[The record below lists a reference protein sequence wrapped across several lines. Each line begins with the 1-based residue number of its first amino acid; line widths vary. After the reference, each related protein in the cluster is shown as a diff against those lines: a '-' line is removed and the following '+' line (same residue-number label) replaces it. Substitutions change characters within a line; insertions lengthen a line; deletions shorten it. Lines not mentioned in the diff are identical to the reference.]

1 MTIGKETWITRE
13 SARESRI
20 RVQKVGVVVA
30 LLVFAV
36 SLALPAMEY
45 IPSGSAEVARVPGF
59 TCAAISK
66 PHYASNVLFFLA
78 PLFCWMARQC
88 RRAVGPMFLTLLAVA
103 SLVFVSITP
112 KFPGVAKTAFGA
124 SEVTFLHGFYV
135 WVVAHAIMTVALAVP
150 VWGGKVQIEDL
161 SGELERLE
169 GKWTG
174 HAGAGA
180 AAAS

>member
-13 SARESRI
+13 SARESRV
-20 RVQKVGVVVA
+20 RVQKVGVVLA
-30 LLVFAV
+30 LLVYAV
-36 SLALPAMEY
+36 SLGLPAMEY
-45 IPSGSAEVARVPGF
+45 TPAGSAGVIRVPGF

-103 SLVFVSITP
+103 SLVFVSLTP
-112 KFPGVAKTAFGA
+112 KFPGVAKTAFAA
-124 SEVTFLHGFYV
+124 SDVTFLHGFYV
-135 WVVAHAIMTVALAVP
+135 WAVAHAIMTVALSVP
-150 VWGGKVQIEDL
+150 VWGGKVEIEDL

-174 HAGAGA
+174 HPGGPTTA
-180 AAAS
+180 AA